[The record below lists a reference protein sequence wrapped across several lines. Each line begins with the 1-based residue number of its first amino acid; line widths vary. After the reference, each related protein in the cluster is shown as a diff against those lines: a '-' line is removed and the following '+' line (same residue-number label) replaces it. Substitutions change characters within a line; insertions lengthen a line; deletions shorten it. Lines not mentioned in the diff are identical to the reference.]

1 MRIFILTLLFAIFN
15 VLPPS
20 CINALN
26 VTVQPGG
33 NIQAAIDRVSTAGVK
48 GKVILVEGTYPCD
61 TTLVLKN
68 YVTIVG
74 AGADETVLHFD
85 AGDFTALK
93 NKGEYSVLKDA
104 GVESLRMEGETKGG
118 ERYAVS
124 ITALGNTLH
133 RNITFRNVEITNLG
147 MSHFKR
153 CNSLIIEGCNF
164 HDNFINPE
172 DGGSLYFQNLY
183 IRHCEGVT
191 LQDCDLSGNPSS
203 SCLHF
208 VGGKNINVRRVTGSN
223 SLVQDGINIQ
233 ENPSEM
239 IIDSCTFSG
248 NYRIGI
254 DVQAGE
260 GITITNCTCTGNG
273 KNYSCSG
280 TYSMSNNNIFVD
292 ESLGWELNV
301 LEDGEYYI
309 QKATNSNLYMTNTNV
324 NGSGGYPS
332 FAAKRTVQ
340 NKLDTQVWIVEKD
353 GPNYKIT
360 NKADNRSLKE
370 TAGYVISSYNA
381 AWNTY
386 RIYTAPDGRHAIQQD
401 QNALGLSGDAYF
413 WGISG
418 SQLKQTVNT
427 VADETLLQFHFVP
440 VSESTGI
447 ANTPT
452 NTSNGYEEKAYQG
465 FYLINGAKGMVTQRR
480 NIYIVNGKKYYSNGI

>member
-1 MRIFILTLLFAIFN
+1 MKRLLICTLMVTACVKIQ
-15 VLPPS
+15 
-20 CINALN
+20 ALN

-33 NIQAAIDRVSTAGVK
+33 DIQAAIDRVSAAGVK

-61 TTLVLKN
+61 ATLVLKN

-74 AGADETVLHFD
+74 AGRDKTVLRY
-85 AGDFTALK
+85 ASGDFTALK

-104 GVESLRMEGETKGG
+104 GVENLRMEGEKKGA

-124 ITALGNTLH
+124 ITALGDTKH
-133 RNITFRNVEITNLG
+133 RNITFRDVEITGRG

-153 CNSLIIEGCNF
+153 CTSLVIEDCYF
-164 HDNFINPE
+164 HDNFVTPDE
-172 DGGSLYFQNLY
+172 GGSVYFQNLY

-208 VGGKNINVRRVTGSN
+208 VGGTGITVRRVTGNN
-223 SLVQDGINIQ
+223 SLVQDGVNIQ

-239 IIDSCTFSG
+239 VIDNCTFCD
-248 NYRIGI
+248 NYRVGL
-254 DVQAGE
+254 DVQAGN

-280 TYSMSNNNIFVD
+280 TYTMSDNNIFVD
-292 ESLGWELNV
+292 ESLGWQLNA

-309 QKATNSNLYMTNTNV
+309 QKAANTNLYMTNTNV

-332 FAAKRTVQ
+332 FAAKRTAPSQ
-340 NKLDTQVWIVEKD
+340 LNTQIWIVEKD
-353 GPNYKIT
+353 GSDYKIT
-360 NKADNRSLKE
+360 SKADNRSLKE
-370 TAGYVISSYNA
+370 TAGYVISTYNA
-381 AWNTY
+381 PWNTY
-386 RIYTAPDGRHAIQQD
+386 RIYTSPDGRQAIQQD
-401 QNALGLSGDAYF
+401 QNALGISGDAYF

-418 SQLKQTVNT
+418 SQLRQTTNT
-427 VADETLLQFHFVP
+427 VADDSQLQFRFVP

-447 ANTPT
+447 HDIKPIGAASKSAYTLMGTRVPIAC
-452 NTSNGYEEKAYQG
+452 SNS
-465 FYLINGAKGMVTQRR
+465 I
-480 NIYIVNGKKYYSNGI
+480 IIINGKKYLWK